1 MTTGEPKKDLVYDI
15 HVFCCINERESDHP
29 RGSCAAHGSVSLHK
43 YMKIRSKEL
52 KVEGIRVNKAGCLDR
67 CELGPVLV
75 IYPEAL
81 WYRFDSTADI
91 DEILERHI
99 IGGETVDRLI
109 LATDQPLPMTTPT
122 SRLRLRVEKI
132 KKLTAAIKM
141 FELVG
146 HDDGPLPA
154 FSAGSHID
162 IITGSGLSR
171 SYSLANDPAERG
183 RYEIAVL
190 REPDGRGG
198 SAWMH
203 DALALGDVIEA
214 TAPKN
219 NFPIKVDAAR
229 HILIAGGIGI
239 TPLLSMGRQ
248 FKNLGQQAT
257 LHFCTRDPETT
268 AYAKEVKEVFG
279 EQVHFHH
286 DGGDPQRGINLEH
299 VLAMPGE
306 GDCLYVCGPSGL
318 IEAARKAAAHWPE
331 QSVLFERFGAAP
343 QDPAQQNE
351 DEAFDIILSKQD
363 KTLNVP
369 VGKSILEVIDEAG
382 ISVES
387 GCQEGVCGS
396 CRVGLLGGKADHRD
410 CVLEDHEKAQ
420 DNVIMIC
427 SSRAQKG
434 ETLILDM

>member
-1 MTTGEPKKDLVYDI
+1 MTADDNKKNLVYDI

-29 RGSCAAHGSVSLHK
+29 RGSCAARGSVSLHK

-52 KVEGIRVNKAGCLDR
+52 KIKGIRVNKAGCLDR

-75 IYPEAL
+75 IYPEAV

-91 DEILERHI
+91 DEILDRHI
-99 IGGETVDRLI
+99 IGGETVERLI
-109 LATDQPLPMTTPT
+109 LAGDQTLPTAMPN
-122 SRLRLRVEKI
+122 SRLRLRVEHI
-132 KKLTAAIKM
+132 KRLTAAIKM
-141 FELVG
+141 FELVA

-154 FSAGSHID
+154 FTAGSHID
-162 IITGSGLSR
+162 IFTGSGLSR

-219 NFPIKVDAAR
+219 NFPIRADAAR

-248 FKNLGQQAT
+248 FNNLGLQAT

-268 AYAKEVKEVFG
+268 AYAKEVKDVFG
-279 EQVHFHH
+279 DQVHFHH
-286 DGGDPQRGINLEH
+286 DGGDPQRGINLAQ
-299 VLAMPGE
+299 VLATPSE
-306 GDCLYVCGPSGL
+306 GDCLYICGPTGL

-331 QSVLFERFGAAP
+331 QSVLFEHFGAAP
-343 QDPAQQNE
+343 QDPAQLAN
-351 DEAFDIILSKQD
+351 DEAFDIILSRQG

-369 VGKSILEVIDEAG
+369 PGKSILDVIKEAG
-382 ISVES
+382 IAVES

-396 CRVGLLGGKADHRD
+396 CRTRLLGGKAEHRD
-410 CVLEDHEKAQ
+410 CFLEDDEKAQ

-434 ETLILDM
+434 ETLILDI